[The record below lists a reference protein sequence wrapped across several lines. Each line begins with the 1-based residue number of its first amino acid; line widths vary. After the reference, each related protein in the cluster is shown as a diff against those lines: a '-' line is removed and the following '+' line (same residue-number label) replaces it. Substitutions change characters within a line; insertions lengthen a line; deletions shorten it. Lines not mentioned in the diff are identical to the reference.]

1 MLEKTLKNAME
12 GLTVIEEESES
23 VGKILARQLGGFAKE
38 SGRKVVFFS
47 FEPDEKQQQG
57 EKRSEPLLPQ
67 QRGMQTIR
75 DLAAASMG
83 SETPVY
89 GRASTATFLTV
100 TNFDVMV
107 IDAFSTY
114 LYDKTENEVAETLAQ
129 LSKLAGQGKNFILCS
144 EAALLGQKSAA
155 YIRSAADSVIIVK
168 TELIGDQINRMLYV
182 QKLRGAAPLSKLLKI
197 TVDELGVQEDTR
209 EFVG

>member
-47 FEPDEKQQQG
+47 FQPDEQQEE

-83 SETPVY
+83 SGSPVY

-107 IDAFSTY
+107 LDAFSSY
-114 LYDKTENEVAETLAQ
+114 LYDKTEREVADTVTQ
-129 LSKLAGQGKNFILCS
+129 LSKLTGQGKNFILCS
-144 EAALLGQKSAA
+144 EAALLGEKNAA

-182 QKLRGAAPLSKLLKI
+182 PKLRGAAPLSKLLKI
-197 TVDELGVQEDTR
+197 TVDELGVKVDTR

>member
-23 VGKILARQLGGFAKE
+23 VGRILARQLGGFAKN

-47 FEPDEKQQQG
+47 FQPDEQQQQG

-83 SETPVY
+83 SESPVY
-89 GRASTATFLTV
+89 GRAATATFLTV

-114 LYDKTENEVAETLAQ
+114 LYDKTENEVAETLTQ
-129 LSKLAGQGKNFILCS
+129 LSKLSGQGKNFILCS
-144 EAALLGQKSAA
+144 EAALLGQKNAA

-182 QKLRGAAPLSKLLKI
+182 PKLKGAAPLSKLLKI